1 MTENK
6 GGKETFVINH
16 YKKLLPTKQ
25 YDFTFIAYDDV
36 IAYEDYLIETGATV
50 VHLLPR
56 NKGLIQY
63 ISALNNLLRK
73 NRYDVVWA
81 HETSLSKCELLVLA
95 KLHKVPKRLIHS
107 HSSSNMGGRFTYVM
121 HSLNKIFLP
130 LWITDSLACSE
141 PAAKWFYWKND
152 YKIINNGIDVDLFR
166 YDPEARDSI
175 RSSLG
180 LKDSFVVGHVG
191 RFGFEK
197 NHKKLIDVF
206 YRLLEFRPEA
216 RLLLCGDGEERSN
229 MEAQIDKLGIR
240 DNVLFLGV
248 VDNVHQILQAMD
260 VLVMPSLF
268 EGLPFAL
275 LEAQAA
281 GLNCVVSDTVSRES
295 DVTGQIEFLP
305 LALEDMQ
312 WAKVVSKKIND
323 DRSKSAEIIKQKGFD
338 INESIHIVEELLEY

>member
-16 YKKLLPTKQ
+16 YKKMLPTKQ
-25 YDFTFIAYDDV
+25 YEFTFIAYDDEM
-36 IAYEDYLIETGATV
+36 AYEDYLVETGATV
-50 VHLLPR
+50 VHLPPR
-56 NKGLIQY
+56 NKGLLQY
-63 ISALNNLLRK
+63 ISALNSLLLR
-73 NRYDVVWA
+73 NEYDVVWA

-130 LWITDSLACSE
+130 LWVTDSLACSE

-152 YKIINNGIDVDLFR
+152 YRIIKNGIDVDLFR
-166 YDPEARDSI
+166 YDPEVRDSI
-175 RSSLG
+175 RASLG
-180 LKDSFVVGHVG
+180 LKNAFVVGHVG

-206 YRLLEFRPEA
+206 YQLLQIRPEA
-216 RLLLCGDGEERSN
+216 KLLLCGDGEERAN
-229 MEAQIDKLGIR
+229 IEAQIEELGIS
-240 DNVLFLGV
+240 NTVLFMGV

-275 LEAQAA
+275 LEAQAT
-281 GLNCVVSDTVSRES
+281 GLDCVVSDTVSRES

-312 WAKVVSKKIND
+312 WAKVVSKKFND

-338 INESIHIVEELLEY
+338 INESIRIVEELLEY